1 MFKVKLMKHY
11 PYLLISIFFF
21 LSACAG
27 VDSQTKKSFRNI
39 ENTIALKDLT
49 TSDYRK
55 MDASSQLESAI
66 EEMISRS
73 MFVLTQENPKYVL
86 KYKVLG
92 YDEGNRITRF
102 ATFGISKAAHGRLE
116 VKAALFE
123 HGEMVGAW
131 TIDSWVKGGVTGG
144 DPVTLFQQAADE
156 IMDRLRG
163 DF

>member
-1 MFKVKLMKHY
+1 MKNH
-11 PYLLISIFFF
+11 PYFLISIFFF
-21 LSACAG
+21 LSACVG
-27 VDSQTKKSFRNI
+27 VDSQTKKSFQNT
-39 ENTIALKDLT
+39 ENTISLKDLT
-49 TSDYRK
+49 SEGYK
-55 MDASSQLESAI
+55 MMDAGSQLESAI
-66 EEMISRS
+66 EDMISRS
-73 MFVLTQENPKYVL
+73 MFVLTQKNPKYVL
-86 KYKVLG
+86 KYKVLD

-102 ATFGISKAAHGRLE
+102 ATFGISKAAHGKLE

-131 TIDSWVKGGVTGG
+131 TIDSWVKGGITGG

>member
-1 MFKVKLMKHY
+1 MKHY
-11 PYLLISIFFF
+11 PYLLIFIFFF

-92 YDEGNRITRF
+92 YDEGNRIARF
-102 ATFGISKAAHGRLE
+102 ATFGISKASHAKLE
-116 VKAALFE
+116 IKAALFE
-123 HGEMVGAW
+123 QGDMVGAW
-131 TIDSWVKGGVTGG
+131 TIDSWVKGGGTGG
-144 DPVTLFQQAADE
+144 DPNTLFQQAAEE
-156 IMDRLRG
+156 IMNHLRG

>member
-1 MFKVKLMKHY
+1 MKNY
-11 PYLLISIFFF
+11 PSMKNHPYFLISIFFF

-27 VDSQTKKSFRNI
+27 VDSQTKKSYQNT
-39 ENTIALKDLT
+39 ENTISLKDLT
-49 TSDYRK
+49 SEGYK
-55 MDASSQLESAI
+55 MMDAGSQLESAI
-66 EEMISRS
+66 EDMISRS
-73 MFVLTQENPKYVL
+73 MFVLTQKNPKYVL

-144 DPVTLFQQAADE
+144 DPATLFQQAADE